1 MAKMELGIPAL
12 EGLGNNEASSMDGVL
27 RMKAAR
33 EEIDLRN
40 RELEFRQNQAA
51 VAQSQEAKLMAHRE
65 NQLKAENLRIQGDN
79 LRTTSNI
86 LQNLNPGGKMFRFF
100 QGQLME
106 QAGAPEGFEVSV
118 PDEVFQEKL
127 RHVHK
132 VMAECDRRMQK
143 KGADM
148 QGCRMEVEAARQD
161 FLESVGGLDVN
172 MKQRE
177 TLLDQYNRASDVYD
191 EKDIIDVREQSMGR
205 REKLRQRYIRKTR
218 AKNLQLS
225 KKREIAKERRMAQA
239 DVREEVMS
247 VLKGSAEFEEMGVE
261 ERLKM
266 LDDLVAKR
274 TPASAP
280 AQGGGKKTE
289 RKTERKAERKEV
301 KGFIKSNEDLLRRVA
316 NEEEG
321 AARELL
327 DAIEQAGIKLVTS
340 DPDNPNMLAINKA
353 IESYINK

>member
-12 EGLGNNEASSMDGVL
+12 EGLNNNQASSMDGML
-27 RMKAAR
+27 RMRMAR
-33 EEIDLRN
+33 EEMDIRE
-40 RELEFRQNQAA
+40 RELQFRQNQAA

-65 NQLKAENLRIQGDN
+65 GQLEAENLRIKGEN

-100 QGQLME
+100 QGQLLE

-118 PDEVFQEKL
+118 PDEIFQEKL
-127 RHVHK
+127 KHVHK
-132 VMAECDRRMQK
+132 VMAECDRRMQ

-177 TLLDQYNRASDVYD
+177 TLLDQYNRAADVYD
-191 EKDIIDVREQSMGR
+191 EKQIIDYRERSMGR

-218 AKNLQLS
+218 AKNLKLS
-225 KKREIAKERRMAQA
+225 KQREIAKERRMAQA

-266 LDDLVAKR
+266 LDELVAKR

-280 AQGGGKKTE
+280 DKAGDKQ
-289 RKTERKAERKEV
+289 AERKSVRKEI
-301 KGFIKSNEDLLRRVA
+301 KGFIASNEDLLRRVA
-316 NEEEG
+316 NDEEG
-321 AARELL
+321 AAKELL
-327 DAIEQAGIKLVTS
+327 DAITRAGINLVTS
-340 DPDNPNMLAINKA
+340 DPDDPNMIAINRA
-353 IESYINK
+353 IEKLQDK